1 MSKKFHGGMGGGMPN
16 LMKQAKKM
24 QEDLAKAQESLKSSE
39 FEGTAAGGMVKLI
52 LSGDGELKSIKINK
66 DIVDPNDV
74 ELLEDS
80 IIAAFQDGN
89 KKLSQATEQNFGGLT
104 KGLGGLNIP
113 GLF

>member
-24 QEDLAKAQESLKSSE
+24 QEDLMKAQDDLKSSS
-39 FEGTAAGGMVKLI
+39 FEGTSAGGMVKLV
-52 LSGDGELKSIKINK
+52 LSGDGELKSVKLNK

-80 IIAAFQDGN
+80 IVAAFQDGH
-89 KKLSQATEQNFGGLT
+89 KKLSQASEQNFGSLT